1 MRIMTVCLGNICRS
15 PAAEAVLNR
24 KLAEAGLDDV
34 EVTSAGTSDE
44 HVGARPHHLT
54 REVGGE
60 LGYEFPTVGVQLSA
74 DLVDD
79 ADLILVMDEANL
91 ADARRLATTDEQ
103 RDRIHLMGE
112 FASDADSAGVREVP
126 DPYGYP
132 RPQFEEMYRQIE
144 DAADGV
150 VAAIRRSSAVT
161 ISRESWSRSSGS
173 SCDRVSRRSKGIS
186 HTAVVSRAIT
196 LPGYCSPSI
205 PSNPTSSLGR

>member
-1 MRIMTVCLGNICRS
+1 MRIVTVCLGNICRS

-34 EVTSAGTSDE
+34 EVTSAGTSGE

-79 ADLILVMDEANL
+79 ADLILAMDEANL

-112 FASDADSAGVREVP
+112 FASDVDSAGVREVP

-150 VAAIRRSSAVT
+150 VAAIR
-161 ISRESWSRSSGS
+161 
-173 SCDRVSRRSKGIS
+173 D
-186 HTAVVSRAIT
+186 
-196 LPGYCSPSI
+196 
-205 PSNPTSSLGR
+205 GRL

>member
-24 KLAEAGLDDV
+24 KLAEAGLHDV

-74 DLVDD
+74 DLVDE

-112 FASDADSAGVREVP
+112 FA
-126 DPYGYP
+126 
-132 RPQFEEMYRQIE
+132 
-144 DAADGV
+144 
-150 VAAIRRSSAVT
+150 
-161 ISRESWSRSSGS
+161 
-173 SCDRVSRRSKGIS
+173 
-186 HTAVVSRAIT
+186 
-196 LPGYCSPSI
+196 
-205 PSNPTSSLGR
+205 